1 MRERREVCARRNER
15 GAMLVLFAVS
25 LIVLLAASAL
35 AIDLGML
42 YVARSQAQRAAD
54 AAALAGAYT
63 FITSGC
69 TSSGGCVAG
78 GPQEAM
84 ARQQAEAVGAQNAVM
99 GQPAQIQ
106 NGDVSFSYPS
116 AEEPQITVTVQRDKM
131 RGNAIPLIFAKVFGA
146 FESGVS
152 ASATAEAYNPSGAN
166 PGAPA
171 VGDDCVA
178 PFLVPNCDPDH
189 YNIPSGNEN
198 DVCASGYPGGYFI
211 NPDNGTIVNDSPV
224 SQGGVIGQS
233 WRLHYGNTGPSN
245 GAAPSQ
251 WYLVAYNDSQSG
263 SNLRNYI
270 SQCTPMTIS
279 CGETLQTYNGKSN
292 GPVNQGVEDRIHAS
306 GLGMNEGQDTINT
319 SAGVPFPI
327 TGGQNNPNPL
337 LVGKVYYGPSDS
349 VVTVPVY
356 DGHAL
361 SAGGSTVTVVGF
373 MQLFLEDANHSG
385 NDEYIDAVIMNVSG
399 CNSGAGTGTGTDP
412 GTGTGSGTASPA
424 VVSTGG
430 APIPIRL
437 IRR

>member
-1 MRERREVCARRNER
+1 MTGTGEICTRKGER
-15 GAMLVLFAVS
+15 GAMLVLVAVS

-42 YVARSQAQRAAD
+42 YVARNQAQRTAD

-84 ARQQAEAVGAQNAVM
+84 ARQQAEAVGAQNAVL
-99 GQPAQIQ
+99 GQAAQIQ
-106 NGDVSFSYPS
+106 NGDISFSYPS
-116 AEEPQITVTVQRDKM
+116 AEEPQITVKVQRSQA

-152 ASATAEAYNPSGAN
+152 ATATAEAYNPSGAN
-166 PGAPA
+166 PDAPA

-178 PFLVPNCDPDH
+178 PFLVPNCDPNH

-198 DVCASGYPGGYFI
+198 NACASGYPGGYFI

-224 SQGGVIGQS
+224 GQGGVIGQT
-233 WRLHYGNTGPSN
+233 WQLHYGNTGPSD

-251 WYLVAYNDSQSG
+251 WYLVAYGGSQSG

-279 CGETLQTYNGKSN
+279 CGETLQTYNGKST
-292 GPVNQGVEDRIHAS
+292 GPVEQGVEDRIHAS
-306 GLGMNEGQDTINT
+306 GLGLNQGQDTIDT
-319 SAGVPFPI
+319 STGPPFPI
-327 TGGQNNPNPL
+327 TGGQDNPNPL
-337 LVGKVYYGPSDS
+337 LVGKIYYGPSDS

-373 MQLFLEDANHSG
+373 MQLFLEDANHKG
-385 NDEYIDAVIMNVSG
+385 TDEYIDAVIMNVSG
-399 CNSGAGTGTGTDP
+399 CSSGDGTGTGTGG
-412 GTGTGSGTASPA
+412 GTGGSTTSPS